1 MQEPLEQKPL
11 SLGETILGVVLFPSG
26 VLLEIARRRPWAWAI
41 TFIIISVILADV
53 LQALAA
59 IIGHNPQLP
68 FSTVGI
74 ITHIAQALISLA
86 VFTGLVH
93 VIGRQWYYEG
103 DYGGTFCALA
113 FTGVPSTLIVLL
125 SIPIILLFGIR
136 PPRFCLPF
144 LGNCSPTLDP
154 TVGILMVL
162 LFFAT
167 IIWPIILGVI
177 AVRQHYGLT
186 TGGAIITY
194 IIAVVA
200 QGVFF
205 WLLDQLKEVFK

>member
-1 MQEPLEQKPL
+1 MQEPLKQKPL
-11 SLGETILGVVLFPSG
+11 SLWEMILGVILYPSEA
-26 VLLEIARRRPWAWAI
+26 LLEIARQRPWAWAI

-53 LQALAA
+53 LQVLVAMVSYKS
-59 IIGHNPQLP
+59 QLS
-68 FSTVGI
+68 FSIVGT

-113 FTGVPSTLIVLL
+113 FTGVPYTLIVLL

-162 LFFAT
+162 LFFVT
-167 IIWPIILGVI
+167 IIWTIILGVI

-186 TGGAIITY
+186 TGGAMITY
-194 IIAVVA
+194 IIAAVA
-200 QGVFF
+200 QGVFS